1 MISTTEV
8 KARPL
13 DRLTGWQGSSEY
25 FRFLEPPGFDP
36 GLVVDVLR
44 GKVAGVM
51 FRNVIDGA
59 AAREL
64 VRRFWESPA
73 RKRRGGEVC
82 ESQGYY
88 IGAYHYHK
96 PTLQYLE
103 ESAEVAGYLDSLLD
117 IPNEPSQWFRRELR
131 SRLAAEGVIF
141 RLSEKDGLQGCPAL
155 VRSWTF
161 QGEYALQPHE
171 DESQCRHPAQSDF
184 EIQRSLNYKVCAVNM
199 CLENGGKGRLA
210 FWNVIPD
217 DESKNK
223 LGLHYAGS
231 PYPPEVLE
239 GIESTW
245 IDVRPGDVYVFNGG
259 HVHAVEAGDG
269 SKRTT
274 VAWNMGFVDDRTVV
288 SWT

>member
-1 MISTTEV
+1 MITTPQAR
-8 KARPL
+8 ARPL
-13 DRLTGWQGSSEY
+13 DRLTGWQGSPEY
-25 FRFLEPPGFDP
+25 FRFLELDRFDP
-36 GLVVDVLR
+36 GLVVEVLR
-44 GKVAGVM
+44 GNVAGVM
-51 FRNVIDGA
+51 FRNVIDPA
-59 AAREL
+59 AAGEL

-73 RKRRGGEVC
+73 RRRRGGEVC

-88 IGAYHYHK
+88 VGAYHYHK

-103 ESAEVAGYLDSLLD
+103 ESTEVAGYLASLLD
-117 IPNEPSQWFRRELR
+117 IRNQPSHWFREQLTA
-131 SRLAAEGVIF
+131 RLKQEGVTF
-141 RLSEKDGLQGCPAL
+141 RLSAKDGLEGCPAL

-171 DESQCRHPAQSDF
+171 DESQCRHPAQADF
-184 EIQRSLNYKVCAVNM
+184 EIQRSVNYKICAVNM

-210 FWNVIPD
+210 YWNVIPD
-217 DESKNK
+217 GESKNR
-223 LGLHYAGS
+223 LGLYYSGS

-239 GIESTW
+239 GIESIW
-245 IDVRPGDVYVFNGG
+245 LDVRPGDVYVFNGG

-274 VAWNMGFVDDRTVV
+274 VAWNMGFIDDRTVV